1 MALSQSLE
9 DYLEQILITKME
21 KGVVRVKDIVE
32 RLGVSSA
39 SVVGALQHLE
49 KDGLVRHERYG
60 YIELT
65 EKGKKRARCVY
76 SKHSAIM
83 RFFTDVL
90 GIPPEVAESDA
101 CSFEHF
107 ISPLCFQRMLLFMR
121 FALEGKK
128 PAWLE
133 EFHRFIEKSG
143 KGNGKKTERKPK
155 GGRC

>member
-9 DYLEQILITKME
+9 DYLERILITKME

-83 RFFTDVL
+83 KFFTDIL
-90 GIPPEVAESDA
+90 GIPPEVAEPDA

-107 ISPLCFQRMLLFMR
+107 ISPLCFQRMILFMR
-121 FALEGKK
+121 FALGDKK
-128 PAWLE
+128 PAWLD
-133 EFHRFIEKSG
+133 EFHQFIEE
-143 KGNGKKTERKPK
+143 KGNNKEEKPK
-155 GGRC
+155 GS